1 MSNKKFSKRMKRN
14 QENNSLKK
22 DEYVVKCIANGNLE
36 CECGG
41 KNAVCKLTTIT
52 MALRDAQGF
61 LDEIHKKQPKGGF
74 MSTHDAE
81 ELCKACMR
89 RLKWD
94 FYGEEDLP
102 EDVYERFAGLFR
114 WAVAALQVVN
124 EDKQKVISLSIW
136 AGAASTLCN
145 VDMNDFNTYIVAYT
159 TLKTSSTNRS
169 S

>member
-1 MSNKKFSKRMKRN
+1 M
-14 QENNSLKK
+14 
-22 DEYVVKCIANGNLE
+22 
-36 CECGG
+36 
-41 KNAVCKLTTIT
+41 
-52 MALRDAQGF
+52 
-61 LDEIHKKQPKGGF
+61 IHIKIIQRILGVLLLIESGILL
-74 MSTHDAE
+74 
-81 ELCKACMR
+81 LCSFFP
-89 RLKWD
+89 L

-136 AGAASTLCN
+136 AGAASTICN

>member
-22 DEYVVKCIANGNLE
+22 DEYVVKFIANGNLE

-136 AGAASTLCN
+136 TGAASTICN